1 MQARI
6 LEVTSAS
13 VVRVNGGSVFI
24 VSEGAVTTSGWRN
37 PELQP
42 RIYLKPPSDG
52 IWDWDFVATPPQGI
66 VLQVITRIAAQSAH
80 FVPPGWMRGVR
91 VHASSN
97 AVESML
103 QEAIANGLAGTLR
116 DPGDA
121 FPWVVGSTT

>member
-24 VSEGAVTTSGWRN
+24 VSEGTVTTSGWRN

-42 RIYLKPPSDG
+42 RIYLRPPSDG

-66 VLQVITRIAAQSAH
+66 VLQVVTRIAAQSVN

-91 VHASSN
+91 VHASNN
-97 AVESML
+97 AVDAMPQESL
-103 QEAIANGLAGTLR
+103 TKGIAGTLR

-121 FPWVVGSTT
+121 WPWVVGSTS